1 MELKIK
7 NVDYIYKKVNYQEK
21 LVLKNINIKFD
32 CGKVNAIIGTSG
44 SGKSTLLNLLNQEI
58 LPTKGKIVIDQYTIT
73 NKDDVKKMNSS
84 LIGFVLQNLDGQF
97 FNQTVREE
105 LVVTMQMNNYIPN
118 QMNKRILDVLKMVHL
133 DDDVLTRNPNSLSET
148 EKRKLAI
155 AQALICNPKVLVL
168 DEPVNSFDEKTKEEY
183 LKLFRLLTKRYNKTI
198 IIASNDLNFVH
209 KIADKIFVLY
219 QNEIV
224 LQGDKYEIFKDTK
237 LLKKYGLVPP
247 YTMLFS
253 NMVKEKKNIKI
264 GYRDEI
270 NDLIK
275 DIYRYVK

>member
-1 MELKIK
+1 MK
-7 NVDYIYKKVNYQEK
+7 NVDYVYKKINYQEK

-32 CGKVNAIIGTSG
+32 CGKINAIIGAPG
-44 SGKSTLLNLLNQEI
+44 SGKSTLLNLLNQELI
-58 LPTKGKIVIDQYTIT
+58 PTKGKIIVDQYTIT
-73 NKDDVKKMNSS
+73 NNNDLKNIDRSI
-84 LIGFVLQNLDGQF
+84 IGFVLQNPSDQF
-97 FNQTVREE
+97 FNSTVREE
-105 LVVTMQMNNYIPN
+105 LIVTMQMNNYIPN

-133 DDDVLTRNPNSLSET
+133 EEDTLIRKPNSLSES

-155 AQALICNPKVLVL
+155 AQALICNPKILVL

-209 KIADKIFVLY
+209 KIADKVFVLN

-224 LQGDKYEIFKDTK
+224 LQGDKYEVFKDTR
-237 LLKKYGLVPP
+237 LLKKYGLIPP

-253 NMVKEKKNIKI
+253 NLVKEKKNIKI

>member
-1 MELKIK
+1 MK
-7 NVDYIYKKVNYQEK
+7 NVDYVYKKINYQEK

-32 CGKVNAIIGTSG
+32 CGKINVIIGAPG
-44 SGKSTLLNLLNQEI
+44 SGKSTLLNLLNQELI
-58 LPTKGKIVIDQYTIT
+58 PTKGKIIVDQYTIT
-73 NKDDVKKMNSS
+73 NNNDLKNIDRSI
-84 LIGFVLQNLDGQF
+84 IGFVLQNPSDQF
-97 FNQTVREE
+97 FNSTVREE
-105 LVVTMQMNNYIPN
+105 LIVTMQMNNYIPN
-118 QMNKRILDVLKMVHL
+118 QMNKRIMDVLKMVHL
-133 DDDVLTRNPNSLSET
+133 EEDTLIRNPNSLSES

-155 AQALICNPKVLVL
+155 AQALICNPKILVL

-209 KIADKIFVLY
+209 KIADKVFVLN

-224 LQGDKYEIFKDTK
+224 LQGDKYEVFKDTR
-237 LLKKYGLVPP
+237 LLKKYGLIPP

-253 NMVKEKKNIKI
+253 NLVKEKKNIKI

>member
-1 MELKIK
+1 MK
-7 NVDYIYKKVNYQEK
+7 NVDYVYKKINYQEK

-32 CGKVNAIIGTSG
+32 CGKINVIIGAPG
-44 SGKSTLLNLLNQEI
+44 SGKSTLLNLLNQELI
-58 LPTKGKIVIDQYTIT
+58 PTKGKIIVDQYTIT
-73 NKDDVKKMNSS
+73 NNNDLKNIDRSI
-84 LIGFVLQNLDGQF
+84 IGFVLQNPSDQF
-97 FNQTVREE
+97 FNSTVREE
-105 LVVTMQMNNYIPN
+105 LIVTMQMNNYIPN

-133 DDDVLTRNPNSLSET
+133 EEDTLIRNPNSLSES

-155 AQALICNPKVLVL
+155 AQALICNPKILVL

-209 KIADKIFVLY
+209 KIADKVFVLN

-224 LQGDKYEIFKDTK
+224 LQGDKYEVFKDTR
-237 LLKKYGLVPP
+237 LLKKYGLIPP

-253 NMVKEKKNIKI
+253 NLVKEKKNIKI

>member
-1 MELKIK
+1 MEIKMK
-7 NVDYIYKKVNYQEK
+7 NVDYVYKKINYQEK

-32 CGKVNAIIGTSG
+32 CGKINAIIGAPG
-44 SGKSTLLNLLNQEI
+44 SGKSTLLNLLNQELI
-58 LPTKGKIVIDQYTIT
+58 PTKGKIIVDQYTMT
-73 NKDDVKKMNSS
+73 NKNDLKNIDRSI
-84 LIGFVLQNLDGQF
+84 IGFVLQNPSDQF
-97 FNQTVREE
+97 FNSTVREE
-105 LVVTMQMNNYIPN
+105 LIVTMQMNNYIPN

-133 DDDVLTRNPNSLSET
+133 EEDTLIRNPNSLSES

-155 AQALICNPKVLVL
+155 AQALICNPKILVL

-183 LKLFRLLTKRYNKTI
+183 LKLLRLLTKRYNKTI

-209 KIADKIFVLY
+209 KIADKVFVLN

-224 LQGDKYEIFKDTK
+224 LQGDKYEVFKDTK
-237 LLKKYGLVPP
+237 LLKKYGLIPP

-253 NMVKEKKNIKI
+253 NLVKEKKNIKI

>member
-1 MELKIK
+1 MK
-7 NVDYIYKKVNYQEK
+7 NVDYVYKKINYQEK
-21 LVLKNINIKFD
+21 IVLKNINIKFD
-32 CGKVNAIIGTSG
+32 CGKINVIIGAPG
-44 SGKSTLLNLLNQEI
+44 SGKSTLLNLLNQELI
-58 LPTKGKIVIDQYTIT
+58 PTKGKIIVDQYTIT
-73 NKDDVKKMNSS
+73 NNNDLKNIDRSI
-84 LIGFVLQNLDGQF
+84 IGFVLQNPSDQF
-97 FNQTVREE
+97 FNSTVREE
-105 LVVTMQMNNYIPN
+105 LIVTMQMNNYIPN

-133 DDDVLTRNPNSLSET
+133 EEDTLIRDPNSLSES

-155 AQALICNPKVLVL
+155 AQALICNPKILVL

-209 KIADKIFVLY
+209 KIADKVFVLN

-224 LQGDKYEIFKDTK
+224 LQGDKYEVFKDTR
-237 LLKKYGLVPP
+237 LLKKYGLIPP

-253 NMVKEKKNIKI
+253 NLVKEKKNIKI

>member
-1 MELKIK
+1 MK
-7 NVDYIYKKVNYQEK
+7 NVDYVYKKINYQEK

-32 CGKVNAIIGTSG
+32 CGKINAIIGAPG
-44 SGKSTLLNLLNQEI
+44 SGKSTLLNLLNQELI
-58 LPTKGKIVIDQYTIT
+58 PTKGKIIVDQYTIT
-73 NKDDVKKMNSS
+73 NNNDLKNIDRSI
-84 LIGFVLQNLDGQF
+84 IGFVLQNPSDQF
-97 FNQTVREE
+97 FTSTVREE
-105 LVVTMQMNNYIPN
+105 LIVTMQMNNYIPN

-133 DDDVLTRNPNSLSET
+133 EEDTLIRKPNSLSES

-155 AQALICNPKVLVL
+155 AQALICNPKILVL

-209 KIADKIFVLY
+209 KIADKVFVLN

-224 LQGDKYEIFKDTK
+224 LQGDKYEVFKDTR
-237 LLKKYGLVPP
+237 LLKKYGLIPP

-253 NMVKEKKNIKI
+253 NLVKEKKNIKI

>member
-1 MELKIK
+1 MK
-7 NVDYIYKKVNYQEK
+7 NVDYVYKKINYQEK

-32 CGKVNAIIGTSG
+32 CGKINAIIGAPG
-44 SGKSTLLNLLNQEI
+44 SGKSTLLNLLNQELI
-58 LPTKGKIVIDQYTIT
+58 PTKGKIIVDQYTMT
-73 NKDDVKKMNSS
+73 NKNDLKNIDRSI
-84 LIGFVLQNLDGQF
+84 IGFVLQNPSDQF
-97 FNQTVREE
+97 FNSTVREE
-105 LVVTMQMNNYIPN
+105 LIVTMQMNNYIPN

-133 DDDVLTRNPNSLSET
+133 EEDTLIRNPNSLSES

-155 AQALICNPKVLVL
+155 AQALICNPKILVL

-183 LKLFRLLTKRYNKTI
+183 LKLLRLLTKRYNKTI

-209 KIADKIFVLY
+209 KIADKVFVLN

-224 LQGDKYEIFKDTK
+224 LQGDKYEVFKDTK
-237 LLKKYGLVPP
+237 LLKKYGLIPP

-253 NMVKEKKNIKI
+253 NLVKEKKNIKI

>member
-1 MELKIK
+1 MK
-7 NVDYIYKKVNYQEK
+7 NVDYVYKKINYQEK

-32 CGKVNAIIGTSG
+32 CGKINAIIGAPG
-44 SGKSTLLNLLNQEI
+44 SGKSTLLNLLNQELI
-58 LPTKGKIVIDQYTIT
+58 PTKGKIIVDQYTIT
-73 NKDDVKKMNSS
+73 NNNDLKNIDRSI
-84 LIGFVLQNLDGQF
+84 IGFVLQNPSDQF
-97 FNQTVREE
+97 FNSTVREE
-105 LVVTMQMNNYIPN
+105 LIVTMQMNNYIPN

-133 DDDVLTRNPNSLSET
+133 EEDTLIRNPNSLSES

-155 AQALICNPKVLVL
+155 AQALICNPKILVL

-209 KIADKIFVLY
+209 KIADKVFVLN

-224 LQGDKYEIFKDTK
+224 LQGDKYEVFKDTR
-237 LLKKYGLVPP
+237 LLKKYGLIPP

-253 NMVKEKKNIKI
+253 NLVKEKKNIKI

>member
-1 MELKIK
+1 MEIKMK
-7 NVDYIYKKVNYQEK
+7 NVDYVYKKINYQEK

-32 CGKVNAIIGTSG
+32 CGKINAIIGAPG

-58 LPTKGKIVIDQYTIT
+58 IPTKGKIIVDQYTIT
-73 NKDDVKKMNSS
+73 NNNDLKNIDCSI
-84 LIGFVLQNLDGQF
+84 IGFVLQNPSDQF
-97 FNQTVREE
+97 FNSTVREE
-105 LVVTMQMNNYIPN
+105 LIVTMQMNNYIPN

-133 DDDVLTRNPNSLSET
+133 EEDTLIRNPNSLSES

-155 AQALICNPKVLVL
+155 AQALICNPKILVL

-209 KIADKIFVLY
+209 KIADKVFVLN

-224 LQGDKYEIFKDTK
+224 LQGDKYEVFKDTR
-237 LLKKYGLVPP
+237 LLKKYGLIPP

-253 NMVKEKKNIKI
+253 NLVKEKKNIKI

>member
-1 MELKIK
+1 MK
-7 NVDYIYKKVNYQEK
+7 NVDYVYKKINYQEK

-32 CGKVNAIIGTSG
+32 CGKINVIIGASG
-44 SGKSTLLNLLNQEI
+44 SGKSTLLNLLNQELI
-58 LPTKGKIVIDQYTIT
+58 PTKGKIIVDQYTIT
-73 NKDDVKKMNSS
+73 NNNDLKNIDRSI
-84 LIGFVLQNLDGQF
+84 IGFVLQNPSDQF
-97 FNQTVREE
+97 FNSTVREE
-105 LVVTMQMNNYIPN
+105 LIVTMQMNNYIPN

-133 DDDVLTRNPNSLSET
+133 EEDTLIRKPNSLSES

-155 AQALICNPKVLVL
+155 AQALICNPKILVL

-209 KIADKIFVLY
+209 KIADKVFVLN

-224 LQGDKYEIFKDTK
+224 LQGDKYEVFKDTR
-237 LLKKYGLVPP
+237 LLKKYGLIPP

-253 NMVKEKKNIKI
+253 NLVKEKKNIKI

>member
-1 MELKIK
+1 MK
-7 NVDYIYKKVNYQEK
+7 NVDYVYKKINYQEK

-32 CGKVNAIIGTSG
+32 CGKINAIVGAPG
-44 SGKSTLLNLLNQEI
+44 SGKSTLLNLLNQELI
-58 LPTKGKIVIDQYTIT
+58 PTKGKIIVDQYTMT
-73 NKDDVKKMNSS
+73 NKKDLNNIDRSI
-84 LIGFVLQNLDGQF
+84 IGFVLQNPSDQF
-97 FNQTVREE
+97 FNSTVREE
-105 LVVTMQMNNYIPN
+105 LIVTMQMNNYIPN

-133 DDDVLTRNPNSLSET
+133 EEDTLIRNPNSLSES

-155 AQALICNPKVLVL
+155 AQALICNPKILVL

-209 KIADKIFVLY
+209 KIADKVFVLN

-224 LQGDKYEIFKDTK
+224 LQGDKYEVFKDTR
-237 LLKKYGLVPP
+237 LLKKYGLIPP

-253 NMVKEKKNIKI
+253 NLVKEKKNIKI

>member
-1 MELKIK
+1 MK
-7 NVDYIYKKVNYQEK
+7 NVDYVYKKINYQER

-32 CGKVNAIIGTSG
+32 CGKINAIVGAPG
-44 SGKSTLLNLLNQEI
+44 SGKSTLLNLLNQELI
-58 LPTKGKIVIDQYTIT
+58 PTKGKITVDQYTIT
-73 NKDDVKKMNSS
+73 NKNDLKNIDRSI
-84 LIGFVLQNLDGQF
+84 IGFVLQNPSDQF
-97 FNQTVREE
+97 FNSTVREE
-105 LVVTMQMNNYIPN
+105 LIVTMQMNNYIPN

-133 DDDVLTRNPNSLSET
+133 EEDTLIRNPNSLSES

-155 AQALICNPKVLVL
+155 AQALICNPKILVL

-209 KIADKIFVLY
+209 KIADKVFVLY

-224 LQGDKYEIFKDTK
+224 LQGDKYEVFKDTK
-237 LLKKYGLVPP
+237 LLKKYGLIPP

-253 NMVKEKKNIKI
+253 NIVKEKKNIKI

>member
-1 MELKIK
+1 MEIKMK
-7 NVDYIYKKVNYQEK
+7 NVDYVYKKINYQEK

-32 CGKVNAIIGTSG
+32 CGKINAIIGAPG
-44 SGKSTLLNLLNQEI
+44 SGKSTLLNLLNQELI
-58 LPTKGKIVIDQYTIT
+58 PTKGKIIVDQYTIT
-73 NKDDVKKMNSS
+73 NNNDLKNIDHSI
-84 LIGFVLQNLDGQF
+84 IGFVLQNPSDQF
-97 FNQTVREE
+97 FNSTVREE
-105 LVVTMQMNNYIPN
+105 LIVTMQMNNYIPN

-133 DDDVLTRNPNSLSET
+133 EEDTLIRNPNSLSES

-155 AQALICNPKVLVL
+155 AQALICNPKILVL

-209 KIADKIFVLY
+209 KIADKVFVLN

-224 LQGDKYEIFKDTK
+224 LQGDKYEVFKDTR
-237 LLKKYGLVPP
+237 LLKKYGLIPP

-253 NMVKEKKNIKI
+253 NLVKEKKNIKI

>member
-1 MELKIK
+1 MEIKMK
-7 NVDYIYKKVNYQEK
+7 NVDYVYKKINYQEK

-32 CGKVNAIIGTSG
+32 CGKINVIIGAPG
-44 SGKSTLLNLLNQEI
+44 SGKSTLLNLLNQELI
-58 LPTKGKIVIDQYTIT
+58 PTKGKIIVDQYTIT
-73 NKDDVKKMNSS
+73 NNNDLKNIDCSI
-84 LIGFVLQNLDGQF
+84 IGFVLQNPSDQF
-97 FNQTVREE
+97 FNSTVREE
-105 LVVTMQMNNYIPN
+105 LIVTMQMNNYIPN

-133 DDDVLTRNPNSLSET
+133 EEDTLIRNPNSLSES

-155 AQALICNPKVLVL
+155 AQALICNPKILVL

-209 KIADKIFVLY
+209 KIADKVFVLN

-224 LQGDKYEIFKDTK
+224 LQGDKYEVFKDAR
-237 LLKKYGLVPP
+237 LLKKCGLIPP

-253 NMVKEKKNIKI
+253 NLVKEKKNIKI

>member
-1 MELKIK
+1 MEIKMK
-7 NVDYIYKKVNYQEK
+7 NVDYVYKKINYQEK

-32 CGKVNAIIGTSG
+32 CGKINAIIGAPG
-44 SGKSTLLNLLNQEI
+44 SGKSTLLNLLNQELI
-58 LPTKGKIVIDQYTIT
+58 PTKGKIIVDQYTMT
-73 NKDDVKKMNSS
+73 NKNDLKNIERSI
-84 LIGFVLQNLDGQF
+84 IGFVLENPSDQF
-97 FNQTVREE
+97 FNSTVREE
-105 LVVTMQMNNYIPN
+105 LIVTMQMNNYILN

-133 DDDVLTRNPNSLSET
+133 EEDTLIRNPNSLSES

-155 AQALICNPKVLVL
+155 AQALICNPKILVL

-209 KIADKIFVLY
+209 KIADKVFVLN

-224 LQGDKYEIFKDTK
+224 LQGDKYEVFKDTR
-237 LLKKYGLVPP
+237 LLKKYGLIPP

-253 NMVKEKKNIKI
+253 NLVKEKKNIKI

>member
-1 MELKIK
+1 MK
-7 NVDYIYKKVNYQEK
+7 NVDYVYKKINYQEK

-32 CGKVNAIIGTSG
+32 CGKINAIIGAPG
-44 SGKSTLLNLLNQEI
+44 SGKSTLLNLLNQELI
-58 LPTKGKIVIDQYTIT
+58 PTKGKIIVDQYTMT
-73 NKDDVKKMNSS
+73 NKNDLKNIDRSI
-84 LIGFVLQNLDGQF
+84 IGFVLQNPSDQF
-97 FNQTVREE
+97 FNSTVREE
-105 LVVTMQMNNYIPN
+105 LIVTMQMNNYIPN

-133 DDDVLTRNPNSLSET
+133 EEDTLIRNPNSLSES

-155 AQALICNPKVLVL
+155 AQALICNPKILVL

-209 KIADKIFVLY
+209 KIADKVFVLN

-224 LQGDKYEIFKDTK
+224 LQGDKYEVFKDTR
-237 LLKKYGLVPP
+237 LLKKYGLIPP

-253 NMVKEKKNIKI
+253 NLVKEKKNIKI

>member
-1 MELKIK
+1 
-7 NVDYIYKKVNYQEK
+7 
-21 LVLKNINIKFD
+21 
-32 CGKVNAIIGTSG
+32 
-44 SGKSTLLNLLNQEI
+44 
-58 LPTKGKIVIDQYTIT
+58 
-73 NKDDVKKMNSS
+73 
-84 LIGFVLQNLDGQF
+84 
-97 FNQTVREE
+97 
-105 LVVTMQMNNYIPN
+105 
-118 QMNKRILDVLKMVHL
+118 MNKRILDVLKMVHL
-133 DDDVLTRNPNSLSET
+133 EEDTLIRKPNSLSES

-155 AQALICNPKVLVL
+155 AQALICNPKILVL

-209 KIADKIFVLY
+209 KIADKVFVLN

-224 LQGDKYEIFKDTK
+224 LQGDKYEVFKDTR
-237 LLKKYGLVPP
+237 LLKKYGLIPP

-253 NMVKEKKNIKI
+253 NLVKEKKNIKI

>member
-1 MELKIK
+1 MK
-7 NVDYIYKKVNYQEK
+7 NVDYVYKKINYQEK

-32 CGKVNAIIGTSG
+32 CGKINAIVGAPG
-44 SGKSTLLNLLNQEI
+44 SGKSTLLNLLNQELI
-58 LPTKGKIVIDQYTIT
+58 PTKGKIIVDQYTMT
-73 NKDDVKKMNSS
+73 NKNDLKNIDRSI
-84 LIGFVLQNLDGQF
+84 IGFVLQNPSDQF
-97 FNQTVREE
+97 FNSTVREE
-105 LVVTMQMNNYIPN
+105 LIVTMQMNNYIPN

-133 DDDVLTRNPNSLSET
+133 EEDTLIRNPNSLSES

-155 AQALICNPKVLVL
+155 AQALICNPKILVL

-183 LKLFRLLTKRYNKTI
+183 LKLLRLLTKRYNKTI

-209 KIADKIFVLY
+209 KIADKVFVLN

-224 LQGDKYEIFKDTK
+224 LQGDKYEVFKDTR
-237 LLKKYGLVPP
+237 LLKKYGLIPP

-253 NMVKEKKNIKI
+253 NLVKEKKNIKI

>member
-1 MELKIK
+1 MK
-7 NVDYIYKKVNYQEK
+7 NVDYVYKKINYQEK

-32 CGKVNAIIGTSG
+32 CGKINAIIGAPG
-44 SGKSTLLNLLNQEI
+44 SGKSTLLNLLNQELI
-58 LPTKGKIVIDQYTIT
+58 PTKGKIIVDQYTMT
-73 NKDDVKKMNSS
+73 NKNDLKNIERSI
-84 LIGFVLQNLDGQF
+84 IGFVLENPSDQF
-97 FNQTVREE
+97 FNSTVREE
-105 LVVTMQMNNYIPN
+105 LIVTMQMNNYILN

-133 DDDVLTRNPNSLSET
+133 EEDTLIRNPNSLSES

-155 AQALICNPKVLVL
+155 AQALICNPKILVL

-209 KIADKIFVLY
+209 KIADKVFVLN

-224 LQGDKYEIFKDTK
+224 LQGDKYEVFKDTRV
-237 LLKKYGLVPP
+237 LKKYGLIPP

-253 NMVKEKKNIKI
+253 NLVKEKKNIKI

>member
-1 MELKIK
+1 MK
-7 NVDYIYKKVNYQEK
+7 NVDYVYKKINYQEK

-32 CGKVNAIIGTSG
+32 CGKINVIIGAPG
-44 SGKSTLLNLLNQEI
+44 SGKSTLLNLLNQELI
-58 LPTKGKIVIDQYTIT
+58 PTKGKIIVDQYTMT
-73 NKDDVKKMNSS
+73 NKNDLKNIDRSI
-84 LIGFVLQNLDGQF
+84 IGFVLQNPSDQF
-97 FNQTVREE
+97 FNSTVREE
-105 LVVTMQMNNYIPN
+105 LIVTMQMNNYIPN

-133 DDDVLTRNPNSLSET
+133 EEDTLIRNPNSLSES

-155 AQALICNPKVLVL
+155 AQALICNPKILVL

-209 KIADKIFVLY
+209 KIADKVFVLN

-224 LQGDKYEIFKDTK
+224 LQGDKYEVFKDTK
-237 LLKKYGLVPP
+237 LLKKYGLIPP

-253 NMVKEKKNIKI
+253 NLVKEKKNIKI

>member
-1 MELKIK
+1 MK
-7 NVDYIYKKVNYQEK
+7 NVDYVYKKINYQEK

-32 CGKVNAIIGTSG
+32 CGKINAIIGAPG
-44 SGKSTLLNLLNQEI
+44 SGKSTLLNLLNQELI
-58 LPTKGKIVIDQYTIT
+58 PTKGKIIVDQYTIT
-73 NKDDVKKMNSS
+73 NNNDLKNIDHSI
-84 LIGFVLQNLDGQF
+84 IGFVLQNPSDQF
-97 FNQTVREE
+97 FNSTVREE
-105 LVVTMQMNNYIPN
+105 LIVTMQMNNYIPN

-133 DDDVLTRNPNSLSET
+133 EEDTLIRNPNSLSES

-155 AQALICNPKVLVL
+155 AQALICNPKILVL

-209 KIADKIFVLY
+209 KIADKVFVLN

-224 LQGDKYEIFKDTK
+224 LQGDKYEVFKDTR
-237 LLKKYGLVPP
+237 LLKKYGLIPP

-253 NMVKEKKNIKI
+253 NLVKEKKNIKI

>member
-1 MELKIK
+1 MK
-7 NVDYIYKKVNYQEK
+7 NVDYVYKKINYQEK

-32 CGKVNAIIGTSG
+32 CGKINLIIGASG

-58 LPTKGKIVIDQYTIT
+58 IPTKGKIIVDQYTIT
-73 NKDDVKKMNSS
+73 NNNDLKNIDRSI
-84 LIGFVLQNLDGQF
+84 IGFVLQNPSDQF
-97 FNQTVREE
+97 FNSTVREE
-105 LVVTMQMNNYIPN
+105 LIVTMQMNNYIPN

-133 DDDVLTRNPNSLSET
+133 EEDTLIRNPNSLSES

-155 AQALICNPKVLVL
+155 AQALICNPKILVL

-209 KIADKIFVLY
+209 KIADKVFVLN

-224 LQGDKYEIFKDTK
+224 LQGDKYEAFKDTR
-237 LLKKYGLVPP
+237 LLKKYGLIPP

-253 NMVKEKKNIKI
+253 NLVKEKKNIKI

>member
-1 MELKIK
+1 MK
-7 NVDYIYKKVNYQEK
+7 NVDYVYKKINYQEK

-32 CGKVNAIIGTSG
+32 CGKINVIIGASG

-58 LPTKGKIVIDQYTIT
+58 IPTKGKIIVDQYTIT
-73 NKDDVKKMNSS
+73 NNNDLKNIDRSI
-84 LIGFVLQNLDGQF
+84 IGFVLQNPSDQF
-97 FNQTVREE
+97 FNSTVREE
-105 LVVTMQMNNYIPN
+105 LIVTMQMNNYIPN

-133 DDDVLTRNPNSLSET
+133 EEDTLIRNPNSLSES

-155 AQALICNPKVLVL
+155 AQALICNPKILVL

-209 KIADKIFVLY
+209 KIADKVFVLN

-224 LQGDKYEIFKDTK
+224 LQGDKYEVFKDTR
-237 LLKKYGLVPP
+237 LLKKYGLIPP

-253 NMVKEKKNIKI
+253 NLVKEKKNIKI

>member
-1 MELKIK
+1 MEIKMK
-7 NVDYIYKKVNYQEK
+7 NVDYVYKKINYQEK

-32 CGKVNAIIGTSG
+32 CGKINAIIGAPG
-44 SGKSTLLNLLNQEI
+44 SGKSTLLNLLNQELI
-58 LPTKGKIVIDQYTIT
+58 PTKGKIIVDQYTIT
-73 NKDDVKKMNSS
+73 NNNDLKNIDRSI
-84 LIGFVLQNLDGQF
+84 IGFVLQNPSDQF
-97 FNQTVREE
+97 FNSTVREE
-105 LVVTMQMNNYIPN
+105 LIVTMQMNNYIPN

-133 DDDVLTRNPNSLSET
+133 EEDTLIRKPNSLSES

-155 AQALICNPKVLVL
+155 AQALICNPKILVL

-209 KIADKIFVLY
+209 KIADKVFVLN

-224 LQGDKYEIFKDTK
+224 LQGDKYEVFKDTR
-237 LLKKYGLVPP
+237 LLKKYGLIPP

-253 NMVKEKKNIKI
+253 NLVKEKKNIKI

>member
-1 MELKIK
+1 MK
-7 NVDYIYKKVNYQEK
+7 NVDYVYKKINYQEK

-32 CGKVNAIIGTSG
+32 CGKINAIIGAPG

-58 LPTKGKIVIDQYTIT
+58 IPTKGKIIVDQYTIT
-73 NKDDVKKMNSS
+73 NNNDLKNIDCSI
-84 LIGFVLQNLDGQF
+84 IGFVLQNPSDQF
-97 FNQTVREE
+97 FNSTVREE
-105 LVVTMQMNNYIPN
+105 LIVTMQMNNYIPN

-133 DDDVLTRNPNSLSET
+133 EEDTLIRNPNSLSES

-155 AQALICNPKVLVL
+155 AQALICNPKILVL

-209 KIADKIFVLY
+209 KIADKVFVLN

-224 LQGDKYEIFKDTK
+224 LQGDKYEVFKDTR
-237 LLKKYGLVPP
+237 LLKKYGLIPP

-253 NMVKEKKNIKI
+253 NLVKEKKNIKI

>member
-1 MELKIK
+1 MEIKMK
-7 NVDYIYKKVNYQEK
+7 NVDYVYKKINYQEK

-32 CGKVNAIIGTSG
+32 CGKINAIIGAPG
-44 SGKSTLLNLLNQEI
+44 SGKSTLLNLLNQELI
-58 LPTKGKIVIDQYTIT
+58 PTKGKIIVDQYTIT
-73 NKDDVKKMNSS
+73 NNNDLKNIDRSI
-84 LIGFVLQNLDGQF
+84 IGFVLQNPSDQF
-97 FNQTVREE
+97 FNSTVREE
-105 LVVTMQMNNYIPN
+105 LIVTMQMNNYIPN

-133 DDDVLTRNPNSLSET
+133 EEDTLIRKPNSLSES

-155 AQALICNPKVLVL
+155 AQALICNPKILVL

-209 KIADKIFVLY
+209 KIADKIFVLN

-224 LQGDKYEIFKDTK
+224 LQGDKYEVFKDTR
-237 LLKKYGLVPP
+237 LLKKYGLIPP

-253 NMVKEKKNIKI
+253 NLVKEKKNIKI

>member
-73 NKDDVKKMNSS
+73 NKDDVKEMNSS

-133 DDDVLTRNPNSLSET
+133 DDDVLTRDPNSLSET

-155 AQALICNPKVLVL
+155 AQALICNPKILVL

-224 LQGDKYEIFKDTK
+224 LQGDKYEVFKDTK

>member
-1 MELKIK
+1 MK
-7 NVDYIYKKVNYQEK
+7 NVDYVYKKINYQEK

-32 CGKVNAIIGTSG
+32 CGKINVIIGASG

-58 LPTKGKIVIDQYTIT
+58 IPTKGKIIVDQYTIT
-73 NKDDVKKMNSS
+73 NNNDLKNIDRSI
-84 LIGFVLQNLDGQF
+84 IGFVLQNPSDQF
-97 FNQTVREE
+97 FNSTVREE
-105 LVVTMQMNNYIPN
+105 LIVTMQMNNYIPN

-133 DDDVLTRNPNSLSET
+133 EEDTLIRNPNSLSES

-155 AQALICNPKVLVL
+155 AQALICNPKILVL

-209 KIADKIFVLY
+209 KIADKVFVLN

-224 LQGDKYEIFKDTK
+224 LQGDKYEAFKDTR
-237 LLKKYGLVPP
+237 LLKKYGLIPP

-253 NMVKEKKNIKI
+253 NLVKEKKNIKI

>member
-1 MELKIK
+1 MK
-7 NVDYIYKKVNYQEK
+7 NVDYVYKKINYQEK

-32 CGKVNAIIGTSG
+32 CGKINAIIGAPG
-44 SGKSTLLNLLNQEI
+44 SGKSTLLNLLNQELI
-58 LPTKGKIVIDQYTIT
+58 PTKGKIIVDQYTMT
-73 NKDDVKKMNSS
+73 NKNDLKNIERSI
-84 LIGFVLQNLDGQF
+84 IGFVLENPSDQF
-97 FNQTVREE
+97 FNSTVREE
-105 LVVTMQMNNYIPN
+105 LIVTMQMNNYILN

-133 DDDVLTRNPNSLSET
+133 EEDTLIRNPNSLSES

-155 AQALICNPKVLVL
+155 AQALICNPKILVL

-209 KIADKIFVLY
+209 KIADKVFVLN

-224 LQGDKYEIFKDTK
+224 LQGDKYEVFKDTK
-237 LLKKYGLVPP
+237 LLKKYGLIPP

-253 NMVKEKKNIKI
+253 NLVKEKKNIKI

>member
-1 MELKIK
+1 MEIKMK
-7 NVDYIYKKVNYQEK
+7 NVDYVYKKINYQEK

-32 CGKVNAIIGTSG
+32 CGKINVIIGAPG
-44 SGKSTLLNLLNQEI
+44 SGKSTLLNLLNQELI
-58 LPTKGKIVIDQYTIT
+58 PTKGKIIVDQYTIT
-73 NKDDVKKMNSS
+73 NNNDLKNIDRSI
-84 LIGFVLQNLDGQF
+84 IGFVLQNPSDQF
-97 FNQTVREE
+97 FNSTVREE
-105 LVVTMQMNNYIPN
+105 LIVTMQMNNYIPN

-133 DDDVLTRNPNSLSET
+133 EEDTLIRNPNSLSES

-155 AQALICNPKVLVL
+155 AQALICNPKILVL

-209 KIADKIFVLY
+209 KIADKVFVLN

-224 LQGDKYEIFKDTK
+224 LQGDKYEVFKDTR
-237 LLKKYGLVPP
+237 LLKKYGLIPP

-253 NMVKEKKNIKI
+253 NLVKEKKNIKI

>member
-1 MELKIK
+1 MK
-7 NVDYIYKKVNYQEK
+7 NVDYVYKKINYQEK

-32 CGKVNAIIGTSG
+32 CGKINAIIGAPG
-44 SGKSTLLNLLNQEI
+44 SGKSTLLNLLNQELI
-58 LPTKGKIVIDQYTIT
+58 PTKGKIIVDQYTIT
-73 NKDDVKKMNSS
+73 NNNDLKNIDRSI
-84 LIGFVLQNLDGQF
+84 IGFVLQNPSDQF
-97 FNQTVREE
+97 FNSTVREE
-105 LVVTMQMNNYIPN
+105 LIVTMQMNNYIPN

-133 DDDVLTRNPNSLSET
+133 EEDTLIRKPNSLSES

-155 AQALICNPKVLVL
+155 AQALICNPKILVL

-209 KIADKIFVLY
+209 KIADKVFVLN

-224 LQGDKYEIFKDTK
+224 EEGDTYQLFKDTR
-237 LLKKYGLVPP
+237 LLKKYGLIPP

-253 NMVKEKKNIKI
+253 NLVKEKKNIKI

>member
-1 MELKIK
+1 MK
-7 NVDYIYKKVNYQEK
+7 NVDYVYKKINYQEK

-32 CGKVNAIIGTSG
+32 CGKINVIIGAPG
-44 SGKSTLLNLLNQEI
+44 SGKSTLLNLLNQELI
-58 LPTKGKIVIDQYTIT
+58 PTKGKIIVDQYTIT
-73 NKDDVKKMNSS
+73 NNNDLKNIDRSI
-84 LIGFVLQNLDGQF
+84 IGFVLQNPSDQF
-97 FNQTVREE
+97 FNSTVREE
-105 LVVTMQMNNYIPN
+105 LIVTMQMNNYIPN

-133 DDDVLTRNPNSLSET
+133 EEDTLIRNPNSLSES

-155 AQALICNPKVLVL
+155 AQALICNPKILVL

-209 KIADKIFVLY
+209 KIADKVFVLN

-224 LQGDKYEIFKDTK
+224 LQGDKYEVFKDTR
-237 LLKKYGLVPP
+237 LLKKCGLIPP

-253 NMVKEKKNIKI
+253 NLVKEKKNIKI

>member
-1 MELKIK
+1 MK
-7 NVDYIYKKVNYQEK
+7 NVDYVYKKINYQEK

-32 CGKVNAIIGTSG
+32 CGKINAIIGAPG
-44 SGKSTLLNLLNQEI
+44 SGKSTLLNLLNQELI
-58 LPTKGKIVIDQYTIT
+58 PTKGKIIVDQYTMT
-73 NKDDVKKMNSS
+73 NKNDLKNIERSI
-84 LIGFVLQNLDGQF
+84 IGFVLENPSDQF
-97 FNQTVREE
+97 FNSTVREE
-105 LVVTMQMNNYIPN
+105 LIVTMQMNNYILN

-133 DDDVLTRNPNSLSET
+133 EEDTLIRNPNSLSES

-155 AQALICNPKVLVL
+155 AQALICNPKILVL

-209 KIADKIFVLY
+209 KIADKVFVLN

-224 LQGDKYEIFKDTK
+224 LQGDKYEVFKDTR
-237 LLKKYGLVPP
+237 LLKKYGLIPP

-253 NMVKEKKNIKI
+253 NLVKEKKNIKI

>member
-1 MELKIK
+1 MK
-7 NVDYIYKKVNYQEK
+7 NVDYVYKKINYQEK

-32 CGKVNAIIGTSG
+32 CGKINAIIGAPG
-44 SGKSTLLNLLNQEI
+44 SGKSTLLNLLNQELI
-58 LPTKGKIVIDQYTIT
+58 PTKGKIIVDQYTIT
-73 NKDDVKKMNSS
+73 NKNDLKNIDRSI
-84 LIGFVLQNLDGQF
+84 IGFVLQNPSDQF
-97 FNQTVREE
+97 FNSTVREE
-105 LVVTMQMNNYIPN
+105 LIVTMQMNNYIPN

-133 DDDVLTRNPNSLSET
+133 EEDTLIRNPNSLSES

-155 AQALICNPKVLVL
+155 AQALICNPKILVL

-209 KIADKIFVLY
+209 KIADKVFVLN
-219 QNEIV
+219 QKKIV
-224 LQGDKYEIFKDTK
+224 LQGDKYEVFKDTR
-237 LLKKYGLVPP
+237 LLKKYGLIPP

-253 NMVKEKKNIKI
+253 NLVKEKKNIKI

>member
-1 MELKIK
+1 MEIKMK
-7 NVDYIYKKVNYQEK
+7 NVDYVYKKINYQEK

-32 CGKVNAIIGTSG
+32 CGKINVIIGASG

-58 LPTKGKIVIDQYTIT
+58 IPTKGKIIVDQYTIT
-73 NKDDVKKMNSS
+73 NNNDLKNIDRSI
-84 LIGFVLQNLDGQF
+84 IGFVLQNPSDQF
-97 FNQTVREE
+97 FNSTVREE
-105 LVVTMQMNNYIPN
+105 LIVTMQMNNYIPN

-133 DDDVLTRNPNSLSET
+133 EEDTLIRNPNSLSES

-155 AQALICNPKVLVL
+155 AQALICNPKILVL

-209 KIADKIFVLY
+209 KIADKVFVLN

-224 LQGDKYEIFKDTK
+224 LQGDKYEVFKDTR
-237 LLKKYGLVPP
+237 LLKKYGLIPP

-253 NMVKEKKNIKI
+253 NLVKEKKNIKI

>member
-1 MELKIK
+1 MK
-7 NVDYIYKKVNYQEK
+7 NVDYVYKKINYQEK

-32 CGKVNAIIGTSG
+32 CGKINVIIGAPG
-44 SGKSTLLNLLNQEI
+44 SGKSTLLNLLNQELI
-58 LPTKGKIVIDQYTIT
+58 PTKGKIIVDQYTIT
-73 NKDDVKKMNSS
+73 NNNDLKNIDHSI
-84 LIGFVLQNLDGQF
+84 IGFVLQNPSDQF
-97 FNQTVREE
+97 FNSTVREE
-105 LVVTMQMNNYIPN
+105 LIVTMQMNNYIPN

-133 DDDVLTRNPNSLSET
+133 EEDTLIRNPNSLSES

-155 AQALICNPKVLVL
+155 AQALICNPKILVL

-209 KIADKIFVLY
+209 KIADKVFVLN

-224 LQGDKYEIFKDTK
+224 LQGDKYEVFKDTR
-237 LLKKYGLVPP
+237 LLKKYGLIPP

-253 NMVKEKKNIKI
+253 NLVKEKKNIKI

>member
-1 MELKIK
+1 MK
-7 NVDYIYKKVNYQEK
+7 NVDYVYKKINYQEK

-32 CGKVNAIIGTSG
+32 CGKINVIIGASG

-58 LPTKGKIVIDQYTIT
+58 IPTKGKIIVDQYTIT
-73 NKDDVKKMNSS
+73 NNNDLKNIDRSI
-84 LIGFVLQNLDGQF
+84 IGFVLQNPSDQF
-97 FNQTVREE
+97 FNSTVREE
-105 LVVTMQMNNYIPN
+105 LIVTMQMNNYIPN

-133 DDDVLTRNPNSLSET
+133 EEDTLIRKPNSLSES

-155 AQALICNPKVLVL
+155 AQALICNPKILVL

-209 KIADKIFVLY
+209 KIADKVFVLN

-224 LQGDKYEIFKDTK
+224 LQGDKYEVFKDTR
-237 LLKKYGLVPP
+237 LLKKYGLIPP

-253 NMVKEKKNIKI
+253 NLVKEKKNIKI

>member
-1 MELKIK
+1 MK
-7 NVDYIYKKVNYQEK
+7 NVDYVYKKINYQEK

-32 CGKVNAIIGTSG
+32 CGKINAIIGAPG
-44 SGKSTLLNLLNQEI
+44 SGKSTLLNLLNQELI
-58 LPTKGKIVIDQYTIT
+58 PTKGKIIVDQYTIT
-73 NKDDVKKMNSS
+73 NNNDLKNIDRSI
-84 LIGFVLQNLDGQF
+84 IGFVLQNPSDQF
-97 FNQTVREE
+97 FNSTVREE
-105 LVVTMQMNNYIPN
+105 LIVTMQMNNYIPN

-133 DDDVLTRNPNSLSET
+133 EEDTLIRKPNSLSES

-155 AQALICNPKVLVL
+155 AQALICNPKILVL

-209 KIADKIFVLY
+209 KIADKIFVLN

-224 LQGDKYEIFKDTK
+224 LQGDKYEVFKDTR
-237 LLKKYGLVPP
+237 LLKKYGLIPP

-253 NMVKEKKNIKI
+253 NLVKEKKNIKI